1 MYVNAVSNNLKIII
15 IFLPYRVMPSLRPII
30 NELQFL
36 RAVARFFVTGGGG
49 GTGRIVEGM
58 GLGGGGG
65 FWVCGGGGGG
75 GTITIVE
82 GMSLVGS
89 VGVFSLRKF

>member
-1 MYVNAVSNNLKIII
+1 MRKSVIVSTIQREKNLYMYVNAVSNNLKIII

-49 GTGRIVEGM
+49 ALSR
-58 GLGGGGG
+58 L
-65 FWVCGGGGGG
+65 
-75 GTITIVE
+75 
-82 GMSLVGS
+82 L
-89 VGVFSLRKF
+89 KA

>member
-1 MYVNAVSNNLKIII
+1 
-15 IFLPYRVMPSLRPII
+15 MPSLRPII

-49 GTGRIVEGM
+49 GGPVP
-58 GLGGGGG
+58 
-65 FWVCGGGGGG
+65 
-75 GTITIVE
+75 IVE

-89 VGVFSLRKF
+89 VGVSSPIKF

>member
-1 MYVNAVSNNLKIII
+1 
-15 IFLPYRVMPSLRPII
+15 MPSLRPII

-49 GTGRIVEGM
+49 T
-58 GLGGGGG
+58 LA
-65 FWVCGGGGGG
+65 
-75 GTITIVE
+75 IVE

-89 VGVFSLRKF
+89 VGVSSLRKF

>member
-1 MYVNAVSNNLKIII
+1 MQKSVIVSTIQREKNLYMYVNAVSNNLKIII

-36 RAVARFFVTGGGG
+36 RAVARFFAT
-49 GTGRIVEGM
+49 
-58 GLGGGGG
+58 
-65 FWVCGGGGGG
+65 GGG
-75 GTITIVE
+75 GTIMIVVE

>member
-49 GTGRIVEGM
+49 
-58 GLGGGGG
+58 
-65 FWVCGGGGGG
+65 
-75 GTITIVE
+75 TITIVE

>member
-1 MYVNAVSNNLKIII
+1 
-15 IFLPYRVMPSLRPII
+15 MPSLRPII

-36 RAVARFFVTGGGG
+36 RAVARFFATGGGG
-49 GTGRIVEGM
+49 GAP
-58 GLGGGGG
+58 
-65 FWVCGGGGGG
+65 
-75 GTITIVE
+75 TIMIVE